1 MLAVY
6 VHELY
11 HAYFNSGIGH
21 RYIRKIEEPLAEF
34 GALFCLE
41 AMTAMG
47 IVEYDD
53 LLYYIKEVADKKK
66 ALPEYSFGE
75 YIYIHHHRVK
85 SDFNMGN
92 LIENYKNSVIND
104 KSVSLIASDNISQWE
119 TAYNNLKKVLNYV
132 D

>member
-1 MLAVY
+1 M
-6 VHELY
+6 
-11 HAYFNSGIGH
+11 

-53 LLYYIKEVADKKK
+53 LLYYIKEVADKKED
-66 ALPEYSFGE
+66 LPEYSFGE
-75 YIYIHHHRVK
+75 YIYMHHHRLK

-119 TAYNNLKKVLNYV
+119 TAYNNLKKALNYV